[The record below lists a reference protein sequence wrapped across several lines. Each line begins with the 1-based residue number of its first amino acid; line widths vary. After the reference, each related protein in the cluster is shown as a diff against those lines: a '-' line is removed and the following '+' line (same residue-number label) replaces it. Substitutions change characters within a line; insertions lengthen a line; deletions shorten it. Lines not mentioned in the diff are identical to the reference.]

1 MSAPAPSAPLGATPL
16 QPYANARLLL
26 HVHQLPGRFDSPRLG
41 RLVAEAFL
49 ARQRPVLET
58 NQVLGLDA
66 GDFSYQGYLC
76 RCALLPDPPTNPW
89 DWLAST
95 ISWSQIGLRAPLASG
110 EYVQAPA
117 MGDIWLGEL
126 ASLSSPTGALPAGNR
141 GQLAGL
147 TVTEFGGIYGAGGI
161 GALTQPLLGER
172 LELVLKPNRIA
183 VIQAGD
189 TLLTIA
195 ERYGTTVDTLR
206 SVNPDLLGSTTISTA
221 DAGTIDGIAV
231 VAGDRVL
238 VKDQTA
244 GAENGIYLAA
254 AGSWSRAPDFDSSSD
269 AFSGAHTSVQKG
281 STLAGTFWQHS
292 TAPPI
297 TLGVTPLTF
306 AQITTSGS
314 FLTSK
319 APVLVATTGP
329 ISRSGASDTLNGLA
343 EAYGTT
349 VSWLR
354 DQPENSWL
362 LQSQGHTVTT
372 GETLT
377 SLAELY
383 GTTRRTLRK
392 LNPSYADDE
401 EWPGDRALPAGAVL
415 LLFAIR
421 PSSPL
426 PAAQP
431 LLVPLYRPSTPLSAG
446 SWLLLPRRRAAAAA
460 AAQLLPDL

>member
-1 MSAPAPSAPLGATPL
+1 M
-16 QPYANARLLL
+16 
-26 HVHQLPGRFDSPRLG
+26 
-41 RLVAEAFL
+41 
-49 ARQRPVLET
+49 
-58 NQVLGLDA
+58 
-66 GDFSYQGYLC
+66 
-76 RCALLPDPPTNPW
+76 
-89 DWLAST
+89 
-95 ISWSQIGLRAPLASG
+95 
-110 EYVQAPA
+110 
-117 MGDIWLGEL
+117 
-126 ASLSSPTGALPAGNR
+126 
-141 GQLAGL
+141 
-147 TVTEFGGIYGAGGI
+147 
-161 GALTQPLLGER
+161 
-172 LELVLKPNRIA
+172 
-183 VIQAGD
+183 
-189 TLLTIA
+189 
-195 ERYGTTVDTLR
+195 
-206 SVNPDLLGSTTISTA
+206 
-221 DAGTIDGIAV
+221 

-238 VKDQTA
+238 LKDQTA

-269 AFSGAHTSVQKG
+269 AFSGAHTTVQKG
-281 STLAGTFWQHS
+281 STLAGTFWQL
-292 TAPPI
+292 TTPPPI

-306 AQITTSGS
+306 AQISAPGS

-319 APVLVATTGP
+319 APVLVATTAP

-354 DQPENSWL
+354 EQPGNSWL

-431 LLVPLYRPSTPLSAG
+431 LLVPLYRPSTPLAAG
-446 SWLLLPRRRAAAAA
+446 SR
-460 AAQLLPDL
+460 LLPDL